1 MGFDTVVPIEDVL
14 LFDEKM
20 EPVGLGAKIIKLVK
34 APSKMQFVRACGS
47 DIKLGETI
55 LQEG

>member
-34 APSKMQFVRACGS
+34 APSKMQFVRARGS
-47 DIKLGETI
+47 DIKHGETI
-55 LQEG
+55 L